1 MKASECTNHHKDFC
15 DCMKAHLREVRKK
28 QRNRE
33 KAYRLRKSELRKNNN
48 TNYVNSYNSGIKKSQ
63 PFRIS
68 DGRMVVGKHKFQ
80 LVEELPK
87 DYIDWMVR
95 EMDLNSSSLSY
106 LRSKN
111 LI

>member
-15 DCMKAHLREVRKK
+15 DCMKAHLKEVKRK
-28 QRNRE
+28 QRKRE
-33 KAYRLRKSELRKNNN
+33 KAYNLKKSELRRNNN

-68 DGRMVVGKHKFQ
+68 DGKMVVGMHKFKT
-80 LVEELPK
+80 VEELPK
-87 DYIDWMVR
+87 DYIEWMVK

-106 LRSKN
+106 LRNKN